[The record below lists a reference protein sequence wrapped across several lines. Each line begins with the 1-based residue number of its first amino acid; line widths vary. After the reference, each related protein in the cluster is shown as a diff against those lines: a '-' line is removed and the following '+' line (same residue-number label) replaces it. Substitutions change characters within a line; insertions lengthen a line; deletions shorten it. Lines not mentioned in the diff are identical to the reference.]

1 MYQSTTAFGTLVQQD
16 SRTFKCLLT
25 YGETSITTV
34 RSIKFTGGS
43 EGEDDFSL
51 GSTMSQYIEVTIPG
65 KGLVVEGTEMLL
77 QIGMDVN
84 GKTEYI
90 PMGYFTAGKS
100 QKTDDQ
106 ITFTAYDR
114 MMNTERTFSMNG
126 TTTNTVAVLK
136 KIAEIT
142 GVPIV
147 TTGLT
152 AISMKVPKGYS
163 CREVLSYVAQ
173 LYGAFAVCNRIGQ
186 IELHTYVDSAY
197 KIGAGRYWGNF
208 EHNDY
213 AFNVTRMVCATGE
226 NKNGTSI
233 SITAGS
239 GTRSISLS
247 NPFMTQ
253 AVLNKILAS
262 FKNFSYMPGT
272 LKMLGDPRLDPWDIL
287 TVTDL
292 FGNTYKVPIMKL
304 DWEYD
309 GGLTYSV
316 EAVGLSEEETNADY
330 KGPQT
335 KEMER
340 YYAQLVMID
349 RAMINKLDV
358 ETAKITYASIKELDV
373 VKENVEEIDAKKA
386 NIDLANVN
394 NAWIEKGVLK
404 DGSIGTAA
412 IHEGAVTNAKIA
424 DATIEAAKI
433 KSINADSI
441 VAGTIKTERL
451 IITGP
456 DGQDSIVKA
465 INIANGVSEAEV
477 NGQKVQ
483 AASIDVV
490 DLSAFQA
497 KIAQF
502 DMSQNAIYSGKLA
515 INDPT
520 SGVYISTTGLGL
532 GDGAL
537 TSKKESPIQ
546 MYADG
551 VFKLKGKNSSLEFNP
566 VTDML
571 DINVSNFRIG
581 SKEAATIDN
590 TIKSTL
596 EQFYSSTSPTSLVGG
611 SWSNSQP
618 TWTEGKYIWRRNFVT
633 YGDDRTEF
641 TPSENGVCITGNT
654 GAQGARGPQGA
665 AGPKGETGAQGPQGA
680 TGPQGPQGIQGV
692 KGADGKTY
700 YTWVKYADSPT
711 SGMSDNP
718 SGKKYIG
725 FAYNKT
731 TGTESTSYS
740 DYSWSLIKGEKG
752 DKGSIGDTGAQGATG
767 NGIKSITYYYARTT
781 SQTAPSAGNITS
793 TTMPTLDA
801 TNKYLWQKEVINYTN
816 NTNQTTVLL
825 LAVYGNT
832 GAQGPKGDKGATGP
846 QGPTG
851 PKGETGAQGPQ
862 GNPGSTGPQGVSVT
876 AIKDQWY
883 KSTSNTAQAGGSW
896 SDTQPNWESGKY
908 IWTRSHITFSNGNT
922 TTTNPV
928 LANAINNAN
937 ANAVS
942 AVSKVNNLSVGGRN
956 LVLNSHKL
964 DDKFYGAGG
973 YLGTFTVVSDSE
985 ALSKYHVETKCTTA
999 GAGPHYP
1006 IFQKTADKIGKTYT
1020 WSFWAKCSVAKTG
1033 SVGHE
1038 SGGQTNISLTTS
1050 WKKFSHTWV
1059 YADAEYHSFTFY
1071 LGFKVGEI
1079 LYIRDFKIEEGTQ
1092 ATTWTP
1098 APEDVDNKVSTAN
1111 TNASN
1116 AVSTANTANSTANTA
1131 KSTADA
1137 AKSSAAS
1144 AVSTANTAN
1153 STANTAKT
1161 TASNAA
1167 STANTAKSTADSANN
1182 KIDNLKIG
1190 GRNLI
1195 PVGMIKNNGLSTFSY
1210 DKASNTWTC
1219 VAQIGSNSWGR
1230 GIYFDTGVK
1239 KIYIPRGYTYI
1250 ISLEVNPE
1258 VACIWNDDVNNG
1270 FDGMPNG
1277 TGNDNDNTSLRKSSD
1292 RSLVANK
1299 WQRVWFSYTPRTDV
1313 LYDIFDASSNWGII
1327 TTDAKSPIKFKIRNV
1342 KGEFGTV
1349 PTDWT
1354 PAPED
1359 VDNKIDTAQKSADN
1373 ANSSVNALNKIATK
1387 SYSFGGANG
1396 KAQWVRLGTLTSA
1409 GDASV
1414 VVITL
1419 QTGNGFNGTE
1429 SQNSQAEII
1438 IKDGWQDKAST
1449 TAAFGASVTRQNTKD
1464 LLVSVRATASNV
1476 CEVWTYLPW
1485 LYWNGNYTISGIYSG
1500 WNPNFT
1506 KQDTKPTN
1514 GVEQSLAYRTTA
1526 EDAYTLASGL
1536 KKDVDISS
1544 EFVKTYND
1552 WAFKW
1557 KTATMVDGAEVGTY
1571 QKYITLESGNIL
1583 LGHSNSKNKLKITN
1597 DSIQFKGTSDTAIT
1611 PDSDATAWI
1620 TGKVFH
1626 INSGEIE
1633 SSLKFGKVLMKPT
1646 KNGIQIGNKAEFGE
1660 RVRIGYPLSS
1670 NMQYTYSD
1678 CPLVV
1683 GSNTNTIGDYPW
1695 FAVDDGY
1702 AFVRNGIITPG
1713 DFIIKFGEYTLDRPN
1728 GGKFSGTLRPYYR
1741 ADDVIN
1747 MEFYVNGYVTSNKQE
1762 VIFHIPLSRPI
1773 MSTPVS
1779 ISSING
1785 LTIRQNGKYIYNS
1798 TASKP
1803 IKPASYTAAVIG
1815 GRNGL
1820 NVRAKMGIDS
1830 NGFTDTDIKN
1840 IVNNDTCAIM
1850 ASIKIT
1856 F

>member
-373 VKENVEEIDAKKA
+373 VKENVGEIDAKKA

-581 SKEAATIDN
+581 SKEAATVDN

-596 EQFYSSTSPTSLVGG
+596 EQFYLSTSPTSLVGG
-611 SWSNSQP
+611 SWSNNQP
-618 TWTEGKYIWRRNFVT
+618 AWTEGKYIWRRNFVT

-654 GAQGARGPQGA
+654 GAQGAQGARGPQGA
-665 AGPKGETGAQGPQGA
+665 AGPQGP

-740 DYSWSLIKGEKG
+740 DYSWSLIKG
-752 DKGSIGDTGAQGATG
+752 DKGETGNTGAQGAAG

-793 TTMPTLDA
+793 TTMPSIDA

-876 AIKDQWY
+876 TIKDQWY

-937 ANAVS
+937 ANA
-942 AVSKVNNLSVGGRN
+942 
-956 LVLNSHKL
+956 
-964 DDKFYGAGG
+964 
-973 YLGTFTVVSDSE
+973 
-985 ALSKYHVETKCTTA
+985 
-999 GAGPHYP
+999 
-1006 IFQKTADKIGKTYT
+1006 
-1020 WSFWAKCSVAKTG
+1020 
-1033 SVGHE
+1033 
-1038 SGGQTNISLTTS
+1038 
-1050 WKKFSHTWV
+1050 
-1059 YADAEYHSFTFY
+1059 
-1071 LGFKVGEI
+1071 
-1079 LYIRDFKIEEGTQ
+1079 
-1092 ATTWTP
+1092 
-1098 APEDVDNKVSTAN
+1098 
-1111 TNASN
+1111 SN

-1131 KSTADA
+1131 KSTA
-1137 AKSSAAS
+1137 
-1144 AVSTANTAN
+1144 
-1153 STANTAKT
+1153 
-1161 TASNAA
+1161 SNAA
-1167 STANTAKSTADSANN
+1167 STANAAKSTADSANN
-1182 KIDNLKIG
+1182 KIDNLKVG

-1258 VACIWNDDVNNG
+1258 VACIWNNDVNNG
-1270 FDGMPNG
+1270 FDGMPSG

-1292 RSLVANK
+1292 HSLVANK

-1313 LYDIFDASSNWGII
+1313 SYDIFDASSNWGII

-1387 SYSFGGANG
+1387 SYSFGGANN

-1438 IKDGWQDKAST
+1438 IKDAWQDKAST

-1485 LYWNGNYTISGIYSG
+1485 AYWNGNYTISGIYNG

-1597 DSIQFKGTSDTAIT
+1597 DSIQFKGTSDTAIK

-1633 SSLKFGKVLMKPT
+1633 SSLKFGNILMKPT

-1670 NMQYTYSD
+1670 SAQYAYTD

-1683 GSNTNTIGDYPW
+1683 GSNSGVINDWPW

-1702 AFVRNGIITPG
+1702 AFIRNGIKAPG
-1713 DFIIKFGEYTLDRPN
+1713 DFIIKFGEYTLSPT
-1728 GGKFSGTLRPYYR
+1728 GGGSYSGTLKPYFR
-1741 ADDVIN
+1741 AGDVIN
-1747 MEFYVNGYVTSNKQE
+1747 MTIYIVGYVTSNKQE
-1762 VIFHIPLSRPI
+1762 VIFFLPVSRPI
-1773 MSTPVS
+1773 MSSPVS

-1785 LTIRQNGKYIYNS
+1785 LTIRQNGKYLYGS
-1798 TASKP
+1798 TVSKP
-1803 IKPASYTAAVIG
+1803 AKPQSYTATVIG

-1820 NVRAKMGIDS
+1820 NVRAKMTVGGND
-1830 NGFTDTDIKN
+1830 GFTDDESSK
-1840 IVNNDTCAIM
+1840 IVNNDTCAIT
-1850 ASIKIT
+1850 ASIKIS
-1856 F
+1856 FD